1 MLETKFTSGLVD
13 PTATMNTGDAVAIIL
28 GVDDN
33 TPVASM
39 ANRTHS
45 YGESLVGLSFNPS
58 NDRKVYRIKS
68 MCATL
73 IDAMDELRRT
83 TDDGEVKRL
92 ASIAITEVESSAMWM
107 FKALTK

>member
-1 MLETKFTSGLVD
+1 MIET
-13 PTATMNTGDAVAIIL
+13 NGDAVATVL
-28 GVDDN
+28 WVNEDS
-33 TPVASM
+33 PVASIPD
-39 ANRTHS
+39 APHS
-45 YGESLVGLSFNPS
+45 YGESIVGLSFNPS

-73 IDAMDELRRT
+73 IDAMNELRRT

-107 FKALTK
+107 VKALTK

>member
-1 MLETKFTSGLVD
+1 MLET
-13 PTATMNTGDAVAIIL
+13 NGDAVAIVL

-45 YGESLVGLSFNPS
+45 YGESIVGLSFNPS
-58 NDRKVYRIKS
+58 GNQKVYKVKT
-68 MCATL
+68 MCAKL
-73 IDAMDELRRT
+73 IDAMDELREA
-83 TDDGEVKRL
+83 TDDGGVKRL

-107 FKALTK
+107 VKALTK